1 MEAEVWVG
9 RMYKERNRE
18 KYMER
23 HFNILRMVAS
33 GKNFW
38 FGNSYSCTYTVLLT
52 VMCLQT
58 GCFPWTICEKRLLDE
73 YRQLGEDIEP
83 DGSSPRCRM
92 DLRGKRYKTE

>member
-38 FGNSYSCTYTVLLT
+38 FGNSYSCTYTVLL
-52 VMCLQT
+52 
-58 GCFPWTICEKRLLDE
+58 
-73 YRQLGEDIEP
+73 
-83 DGSSPRCRM
+83 
-92 DLRGKRYKTE
+92 